1 MPPQFAR
8 HPLSKQLAKV
18 FPSLKKPR
26 IEVVSPRLCDDAIQ
40 RLAPSLAQYV
50 GCTIV
55 DMNPG
60 AGLWSSKLHDFL
72 KPRRHVLVEP
82 NQDYLPFLQPLLDA
96 PGSRYKYKNWDGE
109 KVRHPDAYVEEGL
122 IPDVEEARREG
133 SLVLM
138 VANFAGQKARR
149 MDTDVGSKAHIRA
162 IDFTHSARHNRG
174 FHAYGPTRLLMWMT
188 DEEKR
193 PLLPRTV
200 GYRHKL
206 AAYLEA
212 SFHVEEILGETAND
226 TKVNR
231 EDALEIESRKRVAER
246 MAKEGIVLPPDR
258 QLDLKDVMYSLSQTS
273 RSWHREFE
281 ELDEGLKSQ
290 RISQFVGQPPGP
302 LVAVGRS
309 GVKKKGTPGL
319 TPEYNRWRL
328 LRNVLMGENKQIDK
342 ANQYLRKQEEID
354 KLDLEA
360 HRDGI
365 DPKTQEELLGTLD
378 AKTNVH
384 GRRPPRLR
392 NGPPLL
398 MWDQRKAEPLIAQ
411 SDEFWPSKEGLA
423 LLDFQPKIPQP
434 FPTNREQSTYF
445 DMLATELMGVKGPN
459 NIKLLNKIA
468 PGAFEALVP
477 KVSAFTD
484 PRRGGRRDVE
494 SIRNRVL
501 TPEQLYGLAM
511 AWDKW
516 LFKPQYLSDSMP
528 QSNAQVI
535 KIRRGARLKVE

>member
-1 MPPQFAR
+1 
-8 HPLSKQLAKV
+8 
-18 FPSLKKPR
+18 
-26 IEVVSPRLCDDAIQ
+26 
-40 RLAPSLAQYV
+40 
-50 GCTIV
+50 
-55 DMNPG
+55 MNPG

-258 QLDLKDVMYSLSQTS
+258 QLDLKDVMYNLSQTS

-378 AKTNVH
+378 AKVREYKDALSSLSQKDRYRLMFMDDD
-384 GRRPPRLR
+384 RRAFAMD
-392 NGPPLL
+392 PPLL

-445 DMLATELMGVKGPN
+445 NMLATELMGVKGPN

-484 PRRGGRRDVE
+484 PRRGGRREVE